1 MPTEH
6 TRPLSRLL
14 LAAALRADDERP
26 DRELLARFVATRDE
40 DAVAEPPARDSGGF
54 TSPGSPEDADLR
66 RVIDEELAAVPEKY
80 RTCVV
85 LCDLEGLSRKDAA
98 AKLRIPEGTL
108 SSRLNHARKALA
120 ARLT

>member
-1 MPTEH
+1 ANWLYGVAY
-6 TRPLSRLL
+6 RPPLEAR
-14 LAAALRADDERP
+14 AAGRRTKEQLPVSAVPEPSARSEP
-26 DRELLARFVATRDE
+26 D
-40 DAVAEPPARDSGGF
+40 P
-54 TSPGSPEDADLR
+54 DADLR

-80 RTCVV
+80 RACVV

-108 SSRLNHARKALA
+108 SSRLNHARKVLA